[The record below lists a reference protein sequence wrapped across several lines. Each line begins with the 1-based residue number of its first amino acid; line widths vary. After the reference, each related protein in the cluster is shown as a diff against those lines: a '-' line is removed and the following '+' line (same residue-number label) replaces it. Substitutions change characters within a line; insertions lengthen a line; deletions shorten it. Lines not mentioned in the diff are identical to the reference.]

1 MTTGVSPEGTVK
13 LFLGGQDSIDVTLSF
28 PVNAGDTKIEA
39 DWATAR
45 DWVLTHLGPNG
56 TVVKAAAATNQL
68 FPKGKS
74 ALGKLHKQTP
84 EERFKSLQLDSKQS
98 RPDIMRNNVKLWE
111 PTDEEG
117 NPRPNEAVYQFS
129 VKILVVAREGQT
141 GDSTAWLTD
150 ATRPDGSP
158 NPLAELP
165 LAQYLLANPTK
176 TLKSANVF
184 RSAFGEPISLRE
196 FFETAAPSV
205 ITTRNSCFIPI
216 CARFKMAIK
225 GLVRS
230 DTYNR
235 LVWSQWVDAIELVA
249 IPKRDAV
256 DSVDPD
262 ERDQLEAM

>member
-1 MTTGVSPEGTVK
+1 
-13 LFLGGQDSIDVTLSF
+13 
-28 PVNAGDTKIEA
+28 
-39 DWATAR
+39 
-45 DWVLTHLGPNG
+45 
-56 TVVKAAAATNQL
+56 
-68 FPKGKS
+68 
-74 ALGKLHKQTP
+74 
-84 EERFKSLQLDSKQS
+84 
-98 RPDIMRNNVKLWE
+98 MRNNVKLWE
-111 PTDEEG
+111 PTDEDG
-117 NPRPNEAVYQFS
+117 NPKPNEAVYQFS
-129 VKILVVAREGQT
+129 VKIMVVAREGQT
-141 GDSTAWLTD
+141 GESTAWLTD

-176 TLKSANVF
+176 TLKSVNVF
-184 RSAFGEPISLRE
+184 RNAFGEPIGLRE

-205 ITTRNSCFIPI
+205 ITTKNSCFIPI
-216 CARFKMAIK
+216 CARFQIALK

-256 DSVDPD
+256 DSVDPE